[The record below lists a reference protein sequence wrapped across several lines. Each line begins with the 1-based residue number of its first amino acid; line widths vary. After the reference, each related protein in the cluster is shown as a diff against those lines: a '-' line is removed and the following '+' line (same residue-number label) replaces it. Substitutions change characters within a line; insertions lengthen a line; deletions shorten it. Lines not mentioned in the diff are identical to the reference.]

1 MAGAARMTD
10 VVELRGVTKH
20 FPLRSGALFGRR
32 QVVRAVDGVDLQIA
46 QGEVVGLVGESG
58 SGKSTLGRLMLRLI
72 EPTEGRI
79 TFEGK
84 DITDLDQKRLRQLRR
99 RMQIIFQDPFSS
111 LDPRKTVERLIGDSF
126 VIHNLYKGKERRD
139 RIIHLLEKVGLS
151 GDHLKRLPHE
161 FSGGQRQR
169 IGVAR
174 ALAVEPSLI
183 IADEPVSALDVSVQ
197 AQIINLMADLQRE
210 FNLSMLFISHDLKVV
225 EYLSDRVIVMYL
237 GRVMEEAPASSLYA
251 RPHHPYSEALLSAA
265 PEADPERRVERVI
278 LKGDLPSPIDP
289 PSGCVFR
296 TRCQYAKSEC
306 ATSVPPLR
314 EIAPGHRSACIRNEL
329 I

>member
-126 VIHNLYKGKERRD
+126 VIHNLYRGKERRD

-183 IADEPVSALDVSVQ
+183 VADEPVSALDVSVQ

-265 PEADPERRVERVI
+265 PEADPERRVERII
-278 LKGDLPSPIDP
+278 LRGDLPSPIDP

-306 ATSVPPLR
+306 ATNVPPLR

>member
-1 MAGAARMTD
+1 MAGASRMTD

-126 VIHNLYKGKERRD
+126 VVHNLYRGKERRD

-183 IADEPVSALDVSVQ
+183 VADEPVSALDVSVQ

-265 PEADPERRVERVI
+265 PEADPERRVERII

-306 ATSVPPLR
+306 ATNVPPLR

>member
-126 VIHNLYKGKERRD
+126 VIHNLHRGKERRD

-183 IADEPVSALDVSVQ
+183 VADEPVSALDVSVQ

>member
-1 MAGAARMTD
+1 MTD

-126 VIHNLYKGKERRD
+126 VIHNLHRGKERRD

-183 IADEPVSALDVSVQ
+183 VADEPVSALDVSVQ

-237 GRVMEEAPASSLYA
+237 GRVMEEAPAKSLYV

-265 PEADPERRVERVI
+265 PEADPERRLERII

-306 ATSVPPLR
+306 ATNVPPLR

>member
-1 MAGAARMTD
+1 MTD

-20 FPLRSGALFGRR
+20 FPLRSRALFGRR

-126 VIHNLYKGKERRD
+126 VIHNLYRGKERRD

-183 IADEPVSALDVSVQ
+183 VADEPVSALDVSVQ

-265 PEADPERRVERVI
+265 PEADPERRVERII

-306 ATSVPPLR
+306 ATNVPPLR
-314 EIAPGHRSACIRNEL
+314 EVAPGHRSACIRNEL

>member
-1 MAGAARMTD
+1 MTD

-20 FPLRSGALFGRR
+20 FPLRSRALFGRR

-126 VIHNLYKGKERRD
+126 VIHNLYRGKERRD

-183 IADEPVSALDVSVQ
+183 VADEPVSALDVSVQ

-265 PEADPERRVERVI
+265 PEADPERRVERII

-296 TRCQYAKSEC
+296 TRCQYAESEC
-306 ATSVPPLR
+306 ATNVPPLR

>member
-1 MAGAARMTD
+1 MTD

-20 FPLRSGALFGRR
+20 FPLRSRALFGRR

-126 VIHNLYKGKERRD
+126 VIHNLYRGKERRD

-183 IADEPVSALDVSVQ
+183 VADEPVSALDVSVQ

-265 PEADPERRVERVI
+265 PEADPERRVERII

-306 ATSVPPLR
+306 ATNVPPLR